1 MSGMSKF
8 LSSFHYA
15 VKHCLT
21 ILWQILEYIQKSHF
35 IFSKMIKYLP
45 RSEQEVPALVYFH
58 VRCYKRELD
67 KFCCTIGPVLRFQWD
82 MPKPVSPD
90 SFLSFWFIMD
100 LKNGCSKNGNS
111 PTNK

>member
-45 RSEQEVPALVYFH
+45 RSEQEVQLLFISMSDATKGSSISFAAL
-58 VRCYKRELD
+58 
-67 KFCCTIGPVLRFQWD
+67 
-82 MPKPVSPD
+82 
-90 SFLSFWFIMD
+90 
-100 LKNGCSKNGNS
+100 
-111 PTNK
+111 